1 MILARL
7 RDILKILEGLITNP
21 LYVLVIVLG
30 HHPSQLL
37 HRVLGLEHAG
47 VSRDLYG
54 VSLGGFDLVV
64 SNIDRRCSLLRYELL
79 V

>member
-1 MILARL
+1 MILAWL
-7 RDILKILEGLITNP
+7 RDILKILESLITNP

-47 VSRDLYG
+47 VSRDL
-54 VSLGGFDLVV
+54 
-64 SNIDRRCSLLRYELL
+64 
-79 V
+79 